1 MYLNFWSAGCGGCL
15 AEMDTLEALSKKW
28 GDKVVVV
35 AVNTDPETVRINDL
49 LAKHQITYPVVRD
62 QLNITQE
69 RYQVIGTPTSV
80 LIDSEGRVL
89 ELHQGMR
96 KQRYPMA
103 FIWNDESLAIL
114 RENAGI
120 LTTEQIAQL
129 LHTNITAVRNMAYR
143 LKLSLRV
150 TAYNHRRIAQVQAL
164 YASETLSLKEIAA
177 KTGLTASTVQYIV
190 YVKSKNKPYATTE
203 YVSFETENAVHYRV
217 QKEFVDTERSLLDNI
232 SDNTRFRELY
242 LTDGTFYCARNI
254 KYEVFISE

>member
-1 MYLNFWSAGCGGCL
+1 
-15 AEMDTLEALSKKW
+15 
-28 GDKVVVV
+28 
-35 AVNTDPETVRINDL
+35 
-49 LAKHQITYPVVRD
+49 
-62 QLNITQE
+62 
-69 RYQVIGTPTSV
+69 
-80 LIDSEGRVL
+80 
-89 ELHQGMR
+89 
-96 KQRYPMA
+96 MA

-203 YVSFETENAVHYRV
+203 YVSFETENPFITACKKNLSIRNVPCWTTSLITRD
-217 QKEFVDTERSLLDNI
+217 FVNCI
-232 SDNTRFRELY
+232 
-242 LTDGTFYCARNI
+242 
-254 KYEVFISE
+254 